1 MNATTNFKRL
11 VLYIITCL
19 VLIWSNV
26 YAGSLIG
33 LVLFFQMSLGWYNIA
48 FSKQSQIA
56 ALYLCLLSMPLFLF
70 ISGVHSFLTIY
81 ISEQQWIFAGMTLAI
96 IIPCTFLLSLQS
108 LFIFD
113 FIELEQFAIANAY
126 DLAWSHIKKHKV
138 KIFKQTAF
146 SFLCSLIPWFSSD
159 WKILFGLSCSALL
172 TKQLYQKSDFFK
184 TTEKVQNLR

>member
-11 VLYIITCL
+11 LLYIITCL

-33 LVLFFQMSLGWYNIA
+33 LVLFFQMSLGWSNIT
-48 FSKQSQIA
+48 FNKQSQKA
-56 ALYLCLLSMPLFLF
+56 AFYLFLLSAPLFLF
-70 ISGVHSFLTIY
+70 ISGVHSFFNIY
-81 ISEQQWIFAGMTLAI
+81 TTEQQWIFAAMTLAI
-96 IIPCTFLLSLQS
+96 IIPCLFLLSLQS

-113 FIELEQFAIANAY
+113 FIELEHFAIAKAY
-126 DLAWSHIKKHKV
+126 DLAWNNIKKNKL

-146 SFLCSLIPWFSSD
+146 SFLCSLIPWLSSD

-172 TKQLYQKSDFFK
+172 TNQLYQKNNPLK
-184 TTEKVQNLR
+184 TTGMNQNPH